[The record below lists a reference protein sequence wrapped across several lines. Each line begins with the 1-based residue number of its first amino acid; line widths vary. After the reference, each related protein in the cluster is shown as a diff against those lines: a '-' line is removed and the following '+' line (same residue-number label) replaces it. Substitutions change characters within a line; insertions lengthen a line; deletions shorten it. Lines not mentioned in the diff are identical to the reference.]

1 MTTFIK
7 VRDYDKIKK
16 GEKIEIIVEAK
27 NRLPMLIYVYQ
38 GVPTPTGDSDY
49 ENAIFNGERH

>member
-16 GEKIEIIVEAK
+16 GEKIEIVVEAK
-27 NRLPMLIYVYQ
+27 NRSPILVCVYQ
-38 GVPTPTGDSDY
+38 GVSTSTVDSDY
-49 ENAIFNGERH
+49 ENAIFNGESH

>member
-16 GEKIEIIVEAK
+16 GEQIEIIVEAK
-27 NRLPMLIYVYQ
+27 NRLPMLIYVY
-38 GVPTPTGDSDY
+38 
-49 ENAIFNGERH
+49 

>member
-1 MTTFIK
+1 MTK
-7 VRDYDKIKK
+7 YKK
-16 GEKIEIIVEAK
+16 GEKIEIIVETK

-38 GVPTPTGDSDY
+38 GVPTPTVDSDY